1 MATGNELLRYHF
13 CSLASSSYHAFRP
26 ISRLAATAALSL
38 YLVTSRAGA
47 VDTRSTLRDND
58 RKQRQRHPDKSGLM
72 TRRQR
77 LALAEMRFLSGC
89 EVPVNTC
96 PALEGPQGPAGC
108 PGT

>member
-1 MATGNELLRYHF
+1 MATGEKLLRHHF

-38 YLVTSRAGA
+38 YLVT
-47 VDTRSTLRDND
+47 VDTRSTLRDNE
-58 RKQRQRHPDKSGLM
+58 RKQRQRHPDKSGPM

-89 EVPVNTC
+89 EVPVNAC
-96 PALEGPQGPAGC
+96 PALEGPQGPAGRA
-108 PGT
+108 GT